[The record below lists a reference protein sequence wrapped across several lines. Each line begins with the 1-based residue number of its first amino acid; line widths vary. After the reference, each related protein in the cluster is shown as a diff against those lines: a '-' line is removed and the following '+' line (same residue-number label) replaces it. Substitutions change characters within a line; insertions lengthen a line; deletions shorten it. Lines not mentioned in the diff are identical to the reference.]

1 MTKEKEV
8 KPVIK
13 PVETNTEVVTTLGTV
28 RLLCLALLFTGTT
41 LMGQRVVEPDYGLAM
56 SASGMSVFTFG
67 VTMKPSLV
75 VQQYNPKYG
84 YNFVKY
90 NSVDRQRIKTTTLI
104 FGSLLMVTGIII
116 QNIKR
121 KKKQS

>member
-1 MTKEKEV
+1 MSEEEEKPIV
-8 KPVIK
+8 KPI
-13 PVETNTEVVTTLGTV
+13 ETNTEVETTLGTV
-28 RLLCLALLFTGTT
+28 RLLCLTLLFTVTT
-41 LMGQRVVEPDYGLAM
+41 LMGQRVAEPDYGLAM

-75 VQQYNPKYG
+75 VQQYSPKYG

-90 NSVDRQRIKTTTLI
+90 DSVDRQRIKTTTLI
-104 FGSLLMVTGIII
+104 FGSLLTITGIII

-121 KKKQS
+121 RKKQG